1 MSRNIIKLSNKFIKT
16 NYKLEWRE
24 YAFLCVFFWQNT
36 RHTTPQDIYLLGD
49 VLSKIHFFY
58 KWTGA
63 RSCVSVG
70 ARRRGESLAACYEHF
85 QARVDVTKSGT
96 YYTTHPTSRFWC
108 SRYACRSGGHRC
120 STESERKKKQIPS
133 PRGDPSPKP
142 QK

>member
-1 MSRNIIKLSNKFIKT
+1 MSRNIIKSMYLINLSKT

-24 YAFLCVFFWQNT
+24 YAFLCVFFLAEHEAHDAAGHIPSRRCT
-36 RHTTPQDIYLLGD
+36 FQDPF
-49 VLSKIHFFY
+49 FFY

-108 SRYACRSGGHRC
+108 SVRLPIEGTDAPLKV
-120 STESERKKKQIPS
+120 RKKNRKC
-133 PRGDPSPKP
+133 
-142 QK
+142 